1 VSEPSDAPARVS
13 TLELFFDLVFVFTI
27 TQLTGVLA
35 HGGLGEGLLHG
46 GVLLGLIFW
55 MYDGYAWLTNSVP
68 METRPRQLGLLA
80 AMATWLVLA
89 LAIPRA
95 FSGDGVAFGVAY
107 LVVVLI
113 HGGMYALVEVGD
125 WGRGIPRVAT
135 INALMACVVI
145 AGGVIGGAG
154 QEVIWTVAFVAI
166 WLSGFLAAVGRIDI
180 DASHFVE
187 RHGLIVI
194 VTIGESI
201 VAVGIGASALPLD
214 VELVLVAVLGVL
226 LSACLWWTYFGGD
239 DARAERAMQDAPPE
253 QRGRFALFGFG
264 YCHLPMLLGIVAVA
278 AGLEVAIAHPYDEL
292 GIDPAVFLAGGA
304 ALFLLGDAAFRRVL
318 GIGSGTRRALTAAAL
333 LATIPLGT
341 EGSAVAQLAPLV
353 AVFSLSFLRT
363 ARR

>member
-1 VSEPSDAPARVS
+1 VSAQRVS

-35 HGGLGEGLLHG
+35 HDGLGTGLLHG
-46 GVLLGLIFW
+46 GVTLGLVFW

-68 METRPRQLGLLA
+68 MTTAPRRLGLLA

-89 LAIPRA
+89 LAIPHA
-95 FSGDGVAFGVAY
+95 YDGDGVAFGVAY

-113 HGGMYALVEVGD
+113 HGGMYALVQVGD

-135 INALMACVVI
+135 INTLVACVVI
-145 AGGVIGGAG
+145 AGGVAGGTA
-154 QEVIWTVAFVAI
+154 QEVIWAVAFAGI
-166 WLSGFLAAVGRIDI
+166 WLSGLLAAVGRIEI
-180 DASHFVE
+180 GAEHFVE

-194 VTIGESI
+194 VTVGESI
-201 VAVGIGASALPLD
+201 VAVGIGASHLPFD
-214 VELVLVAVLGVL
+214 AELVAVAVLGVL

-239 DARAERAMQDAPPE
+239 DTLAEKAMRAATPE
-253 QRGRFALFGFG
+253 QRGRFALYGFG

-278 AGLEVAIAHPYDEL
+278 AGLEVGIAHPFDALER
-292 GIDPAVFLAGGA
+292 DPAVFLAGGA
-304 ALFLLGDAAFRRVL
+304 ALFLLGDAAFRALLR
-318 GIGSGTRRALTAAAL
+318 IGSPTGRVVTAAVL

-341 EGSAVAQLAPLV
+341 EGSALAQLALLV